1 MTTPLTRALYRRS
14 FDDGWL
20 DVLVGVGLTLIGCFW
35 LIDQVVLGA
44 LVPAVL
50 FPFWKIGRQKLVE
63 PRLAAPNFG
72 VSQTAQ
78 TRRALTGW
86 VLFGAGVALTEL
98 AFVVF
103 VKTTWSAAGG
113 STDFAVAIPAILV
126 GTGLFSGLIIGAR
139 RFLVYGLLAI
149 GTALG
154 GSWAGVEQPG
164 WLLVLAGLP
173 VLIAGLVLLVRFFRD
188 FPEVTDEAV

>member
-20 DVLVGVGLTLIGCFW
+20 DVLVGFGLTLIGCFW

-50 FPFWKIGRQKLVE
+50 FPFWTIGRKKLVE
-63 PRLAAPNFG
+63 PRLAAPSFG
-72 VSQTAQ
+72 APQTAR

-86 VLFGAGVALTEL
+86 VLFGAGVGLTEL
-98 AFVVF
+98 AFVF
-103 VKTTWSAAGG
+103 FLRTTGE
-113 STDFAVAIPAILV
+113 STTLAVAIPAILV

-149 GTALG
+149 GTGLVG
-154 GSWAGVEQPG
+154 GWAGVEQPG

-173 VLIAGLVLLVRFFRD
+173 VLVAGLVLLVRFFRD